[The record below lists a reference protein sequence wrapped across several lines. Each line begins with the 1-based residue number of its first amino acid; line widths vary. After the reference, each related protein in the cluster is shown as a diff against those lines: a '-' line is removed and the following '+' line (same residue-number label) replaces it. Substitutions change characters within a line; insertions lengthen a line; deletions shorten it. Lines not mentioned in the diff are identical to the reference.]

1 MIDKSAIQFISEQ
14 AVNAAAPHTLDT
26 EVPAV
31 VIDGNIVSLEKFGNQ
46 PARHRASYSTN
57 SLPHYFAYC
66 DAAADNYGRAGSVFV
81 NADDMSAVAIFDIG
95 DANKPSYCE
104 NTAKLVLKQTAEM
117 AALHKVHEQRLTQ
130 KAAIN
135 WIIDWTDNILFID
148 ANGDF
153 LPIPR
158 ALNALRSITI
168 KVEGETHNEV
178 RDTGRT
184 MSALEQAEAQS
195 KETLP
200 AGLQFSISPYLGLDN
215 RTINVR
221 ITINT
226 EESKPTVTFRI
237 VGYEKLE
244 QELGDELVTKIGT
257 ELEAKGFT
265 VFAGTY
271 TPGK

>member
-14 AVNAAAPHTLDT
+14 AVNAAVPHRLPTD
-26 EVPAV
+26 VPVAV
-31 VIDGNIVSLEKFGNQ
+31 IGGDIVSLEKFGNK
-46 PARHRASYSTN
+46 PTRHRASYSTN

-66 DAAADNYGRAGSVFV
+66 EDAIKGHDRSGGVFV
-81 NADDMSAVAIFDIG
+81 NADDMTAVAIFDIG
-95 DANKPSYCE
+95 DANRPSYCE
-104 NTAKLVLKQTAEM
+104 DTAKLVLKQTAEM
-117 AALHKVHEQRLTQ
+117 AALCSVHEKRLSQ
-130 KAAIN
+130 KAAID
-135 WIIDWTDNILFID
+135 WIIDWTDNIIFID
-148 ANGDF
+148 ANGDH
-153 LPIPR
+153 LPTPR

-200 AGLQFSISPYLGLDN
+200 AGLRFLISPYLGLDN

-237 VGYEKLE
+237 VGYEKLV
-244 QELGDELVTKIGT
+244 QELGEELVIKIGT